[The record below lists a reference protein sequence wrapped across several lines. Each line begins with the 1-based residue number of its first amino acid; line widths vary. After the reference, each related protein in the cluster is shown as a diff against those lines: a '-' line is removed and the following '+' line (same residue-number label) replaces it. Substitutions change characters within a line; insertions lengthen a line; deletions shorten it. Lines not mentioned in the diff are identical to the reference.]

1 MNIPNKMW
9 AVVQHKAGGE
19 LGLEQI
25 DMPVPGPGEV
35 LVKMEYAPIN
45 PSDLSF
51 LQGTYAL
58 KPEYPVIPGI
68 EGSGTVVAAGKGV
81 LPRMRLGKRVSC
93 TSTKGKG
100 GSWAEYMLTS
110 AMHVI
115 PVGKMD
121 MEDAAML
128 IVNPLTALS
137 LIDIAKNENH
147 KAIVNNAANSSLGK
161 MISRLAKKQG
171 IQCINIVR
179 SKDKARK
186 LKDEGAE
193 IVLDS
198 SNEDF
203 YDDYKRLIN
212 QYNAT
217 LILDPVGGPRARA
230 LLKPAPFSTKILFY
244 SNLSELETCI
254 DPRLLVQEDKSMQ
267 GFYLATH
274 SAKKSLLKS
283 LADTKKVQ
291 NMIEDTLR
299 SEVRKLISPASIN
312 KAIDEYRANMSEG
325 KILIS
330 MKMKKE

>member
-1 MNIPNKMW
+1 MNIPDKMW
-9 AVVQHKAGGE
+9 AIVQRKAGGD
-19 LGLEQI
+19 LNLEQVAI
-25 DMPVPGPGEV
+25 PVPGPGEV

-58 KPEYPVIPGI
+58 KPEYPVVPGI
-68 EGSGTVVAAGKGV
+68 EGSGVVVAAGKGV

-121 MEDAAML
+121 MKDAAML

-137 LIDIAKNENH
+137 LIEIAKSENQ

-161 MISRLAKKQG
+161 MINRLAKKQG
-171 IQCINIVR
+171 IKCINIVR

-186 LKDEGAE
+186 LKDEGTE
-193 IVLDS
+193 IVLDNS
-198 SNEDF
+198 HEDF

-230 LLKPAPFSTKILFY
+230 LLKSAPFSTKILFY
-244 SNLSELETCI
+244 SNLSEQETCF

-283 LADTKKVQ
+283 LSDTKKVQ
-291 NMIEDTLR
+291 NMIKDTLH
-299 SEVRKLISPASIN
+299 SEIRKLISPDSIN
-312 KAIDEYRANMSEG
+312 QAIEEYRANMSEG